1 MTATYREPDPADV
14 RTGAHIR
21 KLREASGLTQAR
33 LAERMGVTAPLLSL
47 IENGHRPASPET
59 RIVLARE
66 LEVPLGAIY
75 GPESERRKALAAKL
89 GIPAESLAAEPAAP

>member
-1 MTATYREPDPADV
+1 MTATPYREPDPDDV

-21 KLREASGLTQAR
+21 ALREATGINQAELARRMRVTQAQVSHLESGR
-33 LAERMGVTAPLLSL
+33 RRGEPATRLLLAEA
-47 IENGHRPASPET
+47 
-59 RIVLARE
+59 

-89 GIPAESLAAEPAAP
+89 GIPAKSLEAAS